1 MIKLSP
7 TRLAA
12 AVGSLAL
19 SLTAGAG
26 IACAD
31 PDLDPF
37 INTTCSYQQAV
48 SALNAE
54 NPTVAAAFN
63 ESAIAKV
70 MLRQFLDAPP
80 SQRQQMAQQL
90 QSTPQGQQSV
100 GVIQQ
105 VTAVCNN
112 Y

>member
-1 MIKLSP
+1 MIKLPSL
-7 TRLAA
+7 RLAA
-12 AVGSLAL
+12 AVGGLAL
-19 SLTAGAG
+19 SLTAGSG

-54 NPTVAAAFN
+54 NPEVAAAFN
-63 ESAIAKV
+63 GSLVAQTL
-70 MLRQFLDAPP
+70 LRQFLAAPRD
-80 SQRQQMAQQL
+80 QRVQMTQQMESSPA
-90 QSTPQGQQSV
+90 GQQSV
-100 GVIQQ
+100 GVIRQI
-105 VTAVCNN
+105 TAVCNN

>member
-1 MIKLSP
+1 MFKPSS

-12 AVGSLAL
+12 VVGGLAL
-19 SLTAGAG
+19 SLTAGSG

-37 INTTCSYQQAV
+37 INTTCNYQQAV

-54 NPTVAAAFN
+54 NPEVAAAFN
-63 ESAIAKV
+63 GSLVAQTL
-70 MLRQFLDAPP
+70 LRQFLAAPP
-80 SQRQQMAQQL
+80 PQRVQL
-90 QSTPQGQQSV
+90 ANQLEGSPAGQQSV
-100 GVIQQ
+100 GVIKQI
-105 VTAVCNN
+105 TAVCNN